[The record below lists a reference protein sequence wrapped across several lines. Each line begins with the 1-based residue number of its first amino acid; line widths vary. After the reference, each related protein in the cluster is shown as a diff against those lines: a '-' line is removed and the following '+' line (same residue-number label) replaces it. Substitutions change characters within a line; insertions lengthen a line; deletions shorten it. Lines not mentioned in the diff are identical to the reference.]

1 MLINSTSGEARVHAR
16 REGDSTS
23 HDTLGCRSV
32 GEDRDDYKR
41 KQRDPAIPEDEIS
54 PSLSLS
60 VSRRGYLSHTWAGLL
75 ATALLFRSL
84 AGLSIQFVVRAF
96 LIGQTLIRRNAC
108 GCA

>member
-1 MLINSTSGEARVHAR
+1 M
-16 REGDSTS
+16 
-23 HDTLGCRSV
+23 TLGCRSV